1 MYRSATT
8 RWWMLAVAWAAI
20 AARDVRAEEALDAFP
35 ESAAAVA
42 RLASLEK
49 LGGNFREL
57 TSAIGS
63 VAAIGG
69 PLLENGLNE
78 AFQIAGD
85 AGAVD
90 RTQPAYLAAFALED
104 EKEPVAWLVR
114 TSDEAKL
121 QHAVAKAGA
130 DAALKPEQ
138 LDGGLV
144 KISRDGRD
152 SFFGHYGPWV
162 FYTHNETV
170 ARLLVFDRTQQPTFS
185 RVVEP
190 RAKELLEGGDGA
202 VVINAALLTKK
213 YADKLQALRERV
225 EGQIDSL
232 PDSALG
238 GGGTGGSNPEAIKKM
253 YSDLAGLAFDAANDA
268 RWAAV
273 AVNFSAAGAKLTA
286 LLGVEK
292 DSGVD
297 QLLAAHSPG
306 PLETLGLLPSGAAIY
321 YGYEAAYGR
330 ITNWTREWAKVAY
343 GDTPAFKKLNAA
355 MDKMHEAGL
364 GPAVGSFAL
373 NPGGGLVTMKM
384 QQAEHPEK
392 LREAL
397 AGYQT
402 ASEEKSALFSQKL
415 DFKPNAET
423 YQNHSV
429 DLLTTNFEF
438 ADVTDEGQ
446 RIGQKLIEKMFG
458 GPQMLVRFTS
468 LEGLSLQVGAN
479 DPKHL
484 HKAIDGLGS
493 GEGVLGL
500 EDAFA
505 KTRDELGEDVNLIV
519 LLNAPQLVVDAVALL
534 RDIPPFS
541 AGLAKA
547 PFNFGARPAVSFAGV
562 SLITEPQALRL
573 QLYVPV
579 EQPKGILQ
587 IFGQ

>member
-1 MYRSATT
+1 MYRSETT
-8 RWWMLAVAWAAI
+8 RWWMLAIAWTAM
-20 AARDVRAEEALDAFP
+20 AARNAGAEEALDAFP

-42 RLASLEK
+42 RVSSLEK
-49 LGGNFREL
+49 FAGNFREL

-69 PLLENGLNE
+69 PLFEKGLNE
-78 AFQIAGD
+78 AFQVAGD

-90 RTQPAYLAAFALED
+90 RKQPAYLAVFALED
-104 EKEPVAWLVR
+104 EPEPVAWMVR
-114 TSDEAKL
+114 ASDEAKL
-121 QHAVAKAGA
+121 QRAVAKAGA
-130 DAALKPEQ
+130 DETLSPEQ
-138 LDGGLV
+138 IDGGLT
-144 KISRDGRD
+144 KISRAGRD
-152 SFFGHYGPWV
+152 SFFGHHGPWT
-162 FYTHNETV
+162 FYTHNEAV
-170 ARLLVFDRTQQPTFS
+170 ARLLVFDRAQQPTFS

-190 RAKELLEGGDGA
+190 RAKELLEERDGA
-202 VVINAALLTKK
+202 VVINAAMLTEK
-213 YADKLQALRERV
+213 YAGKLQQLRERV
-225 EGQIDSL
+225 ERQIDSL

-238 GGGTGGSNPEAIKKM
+238 GGGTGSNNPEAIKKL

-292 DSGVD
+292 NSDVD
-297 QLLAAHSPG
+297 HLLAAHSPG
-306 PLETLGLLPSGAAIY
+306 PLETLGLLPSGAAVY
-321 YGYEAAYGR
+321 YGYEAAYGQ
-330 ITNWTREWAKVAY
+330 IANWTRDWTKVAY
-343 GDTPAFKKLNAA
+343 GDTPAGKKINAA
-355 MDKMHEAGL
+355 MEKMQEAGL

-373 NPGGGLVTMKM
+373 NPVGGLVTMTM
-384 QQAEHPEK
+384 YQAEHPEK

-402 ASEEKSALFSQKL
+402 ASEQKSPLFTQKL
-415 DFKPNAET
+415 EFKPKAET

-429 DLLTTNFEF
+429 DLLTSNFEF

-458 GPQMLVRFTS
+458 GTQLLIRFTS

-479 DPKHL
+479 DPKYL
-484 HKAIDGLGS
+484 HQAIDGLGS

-500 EDAFA
+500 EEAFA
-505 KTRDELGEDVNLIV
+505 KTRDELGEDVNLVV
-519 LLNAPQLVVDAVALL
+519 LLNAPQLVVDVVAVLK
-534 RDIPPFS
+534 DIPPFS
-541 AGLAKA
+541 MGLARA
-547 PFNFGARPAVSFAGV
+547 PFNFGARPAVSFSGL
-562 SLITEPQALRL
+562 SLKTEPQALRL